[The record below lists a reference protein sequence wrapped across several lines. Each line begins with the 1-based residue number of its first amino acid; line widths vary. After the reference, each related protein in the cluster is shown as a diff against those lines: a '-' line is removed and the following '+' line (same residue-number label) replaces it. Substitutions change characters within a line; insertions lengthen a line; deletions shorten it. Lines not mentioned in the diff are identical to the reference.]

1 MNRNRSFLNA
11 AAILL
16 FSAFLIAPTSNALA
30 QEVPAGEP
38 TRVFEL
44 PPVVVD
50 SPSQHI
56 EMRPV
61 VDRKIYSGKKTT
73 VIQKSEQPTAPGN
86 QYRQTLAQIPGLMV
100 SEVNNESFASI
111 GYRGIGDPHESFNI
125 LMLRDGLPVTPDPY
139 GYPAAY
145 YVPPQEALDRVEFF
159 RGGAGLLYGPQPG
172 GALDWQLRKAPR
184 TNQDLKLMTK
194 NLGGLHGMYSSF
206 TEATFASDSFGGL
219 GSLAFRGSRGFRE
232 RNSDSKILNPRLN
245 FGWNIDTTS
254 RLSFDVDYYQ
264 GKFGEPGG
272 LALTR
277 SAGVVA
283 LDEGIEK
290 TTLSNDRFEFD
301 RTGVV
306 LAWDKDWSAQTGAK
320 TSLWFSQA
328 KRTSFRQA
336 LGGATAFGGI
346 AIGTTNTIQEQNF
359 QTTGIDVRVLH
370 KYELADNDQ
379 NLSVALTVINTNS
392 PFSQQTGSSA
402 TARSGTVTK
411 ELARKTLSSAVAV
424 ENAFKLD
431 RLTVIPGVRAEA
443 IDQNIEESLNVGG
456 TAPLRNAKKTS
467 SPLLGGLGAEYRFD
481 WGGNLY
487 TNFSQGYKPPSF
499 TDTVPL
505 STGDVI
511 SEDIKEA
518 KTFSKEIGI
527 RGAFSVFETDLS
539 IFQID
544 FSDQFGRVGTSLR
557 NVGSS
562 RTDGVEVL
570 VAGKITNGFSAYAN
584 ATFLSARFNGGPLDG
599 KTPQYAPKEMYRAG
613 VTWAYDEKS
622 SVRLQMQSTGEHFGD
637 DANTDRFRLPSTT
650 VWDLSGE
657 QALPGVWKFS
667 ETKLNWGI
675 QNLLDLKSHSRVR
688 SNGVEPLQP
697 LSVYAGLSLY
707 L

>member
-1 MNRNRSFLNA
+1 MSTIRSFFIA
-11 AAILL
+11 AALL
-16 FSAFLIAPTSNALA
+16 TYSMTAPTSKAWS

-38 TRVFEL
+38 ARVFEL
-44 PPVVVD
+44 PPVVVE
-50 SPSQHI
+50 SPVKHI
-56 EMRPV
+56 ELRPV

-73 VIQKSEQPTAPGN
+73 LIQKSEQPTAPGN
-86 QYRQTLAQIPGLMV
+86 QYRQTLAQIPGLMI

-125 LMLRDGLPVTPDPY
+125 LMLRDGLPVTPDPF

-145 YVPPQEALDRVEFF
+145 YVPPQEALERVEFF

-194 NLGGLHGMYSSF
+194 NLGGIRGMYSSF
-206 TEATFASDSFGGL
+206 TEASFASDSFGGL

-232 RNSDSKILNPRLN
+232 SNSDSKILNPRLN
-245 FGWNIDTTS
+245 FGWNLDTTS
-254 RLSFDVDYYQ
+254 RLSVDVDHYQ

-277 SAGVVA
+277 ATGVIA

-290 TTLSNDRFEFD
+290 TTLANDRFEFD
-301 RTGVV
+301 RTGAV
-306 LAWDKDWSAQTGAK
+306 LTWDKDWSAQTGAK
-320 TSLWFSQA
+320 TSLWYSQA
-328 KRTSFRQA
+328 KRASFRQA
-336 LGGATAFGGI
+336 LGTAPAFGGI
-346 AIGTTNTIQEQNF
+346 ANGTTNTVQEQNF
-359 QTTGIDVRVLH
+359 QTTGIDVRFLY

-379 NLSVALTVINTNS
+379 NLSLALTVINTNS
-392 PFSQQTGSSA
+392 PYSQQTGASA
-402 TARSGTVTK
+402 FARSGTATK

-424 ENAFKLD
+424 ENAFKID
-431 RLTVIPGVRAEA
+431 RLTVTPGVRAES
-443 IDQNIEESLNVGG
+443 IEQNIEESLNVGA

-467 SPLLGGLGAEYRFD
+467 SPLLGGLGAEYRFE

-511 SEDIKEA
+511 SEEIKEA
-518 KTFSKEIGI
+518 KTFSKEVGL
-527 RGAFSVFETDLS
+527 RGAFSRIETDIS
-539 IFQID
+539 VFQID

-562 RTDGVEVL
+562 RTDGLEVL
-570 VAGKITNGFSAYAN
+570 VAGKIASRLSAYAN
-584 ATFLSARFNGGPLDG
+584 ATFLSAKFTGGPLEG
-599 KTPQYAPKEMYRAG
+599 KTPQYAPKEMFRAG
-613 VTWAYDEKS
+613 ITWAYDEKS
-622 SVRLQMQSTGEHFGD
+622 NVRLQMQSTGEHFGD
-637 DANTDRFRLPSTT
+637 DANTDRFKLPSTT

-657 QALPGVWKFS
+657 QELPGLWKFS
-667 ETKLNWGI
+667 ETRINWGI
-675 QNLLDLKSHSRVR
+675 QNLFDLKSHTRVR
-688 SNGVEPLQP
+688 SNGAEPLQP
-697 LSVYAGLSLY
+697 LSVYAGLTLY